1 MAEAEMIEVVEALA
15 MRIAVPRACTARTT

>member
-1 MAEAEMIEVVEALA
+1 MAEAEMIEVVEDLA